1 MSGVI
6 YDEGNQASKNESS
19 AIAWTVI
26 DHPRMFHLGLAS
38 AIIPLCSILRL
49 SLGNDFEDENT
60 HTTQNNEEFEYLRKD
75 RRISDAIDLPNDP
88 RFTKLVN
95 SNKSRTLTRVRTST
109 EIVNRGNMKGAGS
122 SNRNIERSI
131 EASRQRNQSVNKHLR

>member
-6 YDEGNQASKNESS
+6 YDEDNQASKNESS
-19 AIAWTVI
+19 AIAWTFI
-26 DHPRMFHLGLAS
+26 DHPRMFHFGLAS

-49 SLGNDFEDENT
+49 SLENNFEDEK
-60 HTTQNNEEFEYLRKD
+60 NEEFEHLRKD
-75 RRISDAIDLPNDP
+75 KRISDAIELPNDP

-109 EIVNRGNMKGAGS
+109 EIVNKGNMKGAGS
-122 SNRNIERSI
+122 SNRSI